1 MINRKNIIRNAQI
14 VATLILVGLSIACSN
29 SADELQQGQ
38 RVPVSFSLGFDV
50 SVTRTSVFENVWPNN
65 TVITISNGTDRFNYT
80 TSSTSGSAYSG
91 EAVSITPTDLEHQF
105 YWPVSDPS
113 WKFSAW
119 YPDDNVNGPTLMMTV
134 VPNQS
139 VKTATN
145 TVGIDEDVYTGWDIL
160 YMPPTSATWRS
171 TVALALKH
179 QLARVIVTVNTTLT
193 EKHEKVVNIAFGGN
207 RLGLTGIGTV
217 SNTDGQITWA
227 ASGTSSITYMRERTT
242 EEEKTVNRYV
252 FECLL
257 PPQANNTTTAELIK
271 ISTTGAIKEG
281 TTDTPE
287 PRTYIYKNAFDL
299 QPGYQYTY
307 NLVITEKG
315 KVLLGSVE
323 LSQWDIKTG
332 VDDIQTITR

>member
-1 MINRKNIIRNAQI
+1 MTNRKNIIRLAQI
-14 VATLILVGLSIACSN
+14 VATLMLVNLSIACSN
-29 SADELQQGQ
+29 STDELQHKQLM
-38 RVPVSFSLGFDV
+38 PVSFSLGFDV
-50 SVTRTSVFENVWPNN
+50 SVTRTTIFENIWPNN
-65 TVITISNGTDRFNYT
+65 TEITISNGTDQFNYT
-80 TSSTSGSAYSG
+80 TSSTSGSASSG
-91 EAVSITPTDLEHQF
+91 EAVSISPADPDDQF

-119 YPDDNVNGPTLMMTV
+119 YPAGDNPTLTMAV
-134 VPNQS
+134 VSNQS

-145 TVGIDEDVYTGWDIL
+145 TDGIDEDTYTRWDIL

-171 TVALALKH
+171 TAALALKH

-193 EKHEKVVNIAFGGN
+193 EYHETVANIAFGGN
-207 RLGLTGIGTV
+207 RLGLTGTGT
-217 SNTDGQITWA
+217 NTDGQITWT
-227 ASGTSSITYMRERTT
+227 ASGTNSITYMRNRTT
-242 EEEKTVNRYV
+242 EEEKAVNRYV

-257 PPQANNTTTAELIK
+257 PPQADNNTTAELIK

-281 TTDTPE
+281 TTDEPE
-287 PRTYIYKNAFDL
+287 PRTYIYKNAFNL
-299 QPGYQYTY
+299 LPGYQYTY

-315 KVLLGSVE
+315 KVLLGSVQ

>member
-29 SADELQQGQ
+29 SADELQQDQ
-38 RVPVSFSLGFDV
+38 RMPVSFSLGFDV

-65 TVITISNGTDRFNYT
+65 TVITISNGTNQFNYT
-80 TSSTSGSAYSG
+80 TSSTSGSASSG
-91 EAVSITPTDLEHQF
+91 EAVSITPADPDDQF

-119 YPDDNVNGPTLMMTV
+119 YPADDENGPRLTMTV

-145 TVGIDEDVYTGWDIL
+145 TGGIDEDEYTGWDIL
-160 YMPPTSATWRS
+160 YMPPTAATWRS

-193 EKHEKVVNIAFGGN
+193 EYHETVENIAFGGN
-207 RLGLTGIGTV
+207 RLGLTGTGTV

-227 ASGTSSITYMRERTT
+227 ASGTSSITNMRDRTT
-242 EEEKTVNRYV
+242 AEETAVNRYV

-257 PPQANNTTTAELIK
+257 PPQANNTTTEELIK

-281 TTDTPE
+281 TTTPE
-287 PRTYIYKNAFDL
+287 PRTYIYKNAFNL
-299 QPGYQYTY
+299 LPGYQYTY